1 MMNIL
6 FYTILFVIGIVI
18 GSLWAIKAE
27 EMPKELDMR
36 RTHYSSKAH
45 EELISKL
52 IYILI
57 GGVSSVIL
65 ANILNINIHEIDLV
79 KPIIYVFAMLYISAL
94 VLIAGIDKNYSKI
107 EKRVL
112 AFGIIS
118 SIVYMLYLC
127 AVDLTNLN
135 LCATYFAIYMI
146 FLVIDSF
153 MLRRYAK
160 DSYIVNILLVL
171 TMILTFTDLRILIYT
186 VTMAL
191 IASSLYAVLIKHQ
204 QKKTTNQK
212 IKISQIPVGFFIGAS
227 NIIVL
232 FIVRVFENYM
242 I

>member
-1 MMNIL
+1 MDIL
-6 FYTILFVIGIVI
+6 FYSILFIIGILV
-18 GSLWAIKAE
+18 GSFWWIKAD

-36 RTHYSSKAH
+36 RTHYSSH
-45 EELISKL
+45 SNQELISKL

-160 DSYIVNILLVL
+160 DSYIINILLVL
-171 TMILTFTDLRILIYT
+171 TMILTFTDLRILTYT
-186 VTMAL
+186 ATMAL
-191 IASSLYAVLIKHQ
+191 IASGLYALLIKYQ
-204 QKKTTNQK
+204 QNKTTNK
-212 IKISQIPVGFFIGAS
+212 KVKISQIPVGFFIGAS